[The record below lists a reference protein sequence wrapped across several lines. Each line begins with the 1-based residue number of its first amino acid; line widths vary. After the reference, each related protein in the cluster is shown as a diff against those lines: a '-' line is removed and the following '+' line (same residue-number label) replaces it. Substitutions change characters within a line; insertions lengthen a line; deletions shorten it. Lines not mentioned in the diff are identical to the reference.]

1 MSQIKQTLTDTIKV
15 SMKAREIERVKVLRN
30 VQAVIKQIEIDRRIE
45 LDDAEVLE
53 ILQKQLK
60 QRHESL
66 TIFTEN
72 GRDDL
77 ATKEQFE
84 IDIINEYMPKQ
95 MDESEIT
102 ALVNAEIAEQGATSM
117 RDMGSVMGILKTKTA
132 GRADPALISKLVKDA
147 LQGYSRRHVDK
158 MSAIFY
164 IAFYSSQLS
173 NNRLRLK
180 VFGGFYRFN
189 FGINI
194 GKQWTSAIGLIGVLQ
209 IFCQFFGL
217 R

>member
-1 MSQIKQTLTDTIKV
+1 MSQIKQTLTDTIIV

-30 VQAVIKQIEIDRRIE
+30 VQAVIKQIEIDRRTE

-95 MDESEIT
+95 MDDAEIT
-102 ALVNAEIAEQGATSM
+102 ALVNAEIVEQGATSM

-147 LQGYSRRHVDK
+147 LQG
-158 MSAIFY
+158 
-164 IAFYSSQLS
+164 
-173 NNRLRLK
+173 
-180 VFGGFYRFN
+180 
-189 FGINI
+189 
-194 GKQWTSAIGLIGVLQ
+194 
-209 IFCQFFGL
+209 
-217 R
+217 

>member
-1 MSQIKQTLTDTIKV
+1 MSQLKQTLTDTIIV

-30 VQAVIKQIEIDRRIE
+30 VQAVIKQIEIDRQTE
-45 LDDAEVLE
+45 LNDAEVLE

-77 ATKEQFE
+77 ANKEQFE

-95 MDESEIT
+95 MDEAEIT

-147 LQGYSRRHVDK
+147 LQG
-158 MSAIFY
+158 
-164 IAFYSSQLS
+164 
-173 NNRLRLK
+173 
-180 VFGGFYRFN
+180 
-189 FGINI
+189 
-194 GKQWTSAIGLIGVLQ
+194 
-209 IFCQFFGL
+209 
-217 R
+217 

>member
-66 TIFTEN
+66 TIFTEK

-95 MDESEIT
+95 MDEAEIT

-147 LQGYSRRHVDK
+147 LQG
-158 MSAIFY
+158 
-164 IAFYSSQLS
+164 
-173 NNRLRLK
+173 
-180 VFGGFYRFN
+180 
-189 FGINI
+189 
-194 GKQWTSAIGLIGVLQ
+194 
-209 IFCQFFGL
+209 
-217 R
+217 

>member
-30 VQAVIKQIEIDRRIE
+30 VRAVIKQIEIDRQTE
-45 LDDAEVLE
+45 LNDAEVLE

-77 ATKEQFE
+77 ANKEQFE

-95 MDESEIT
+95 MDDAEIT

-147 LQGYSRRHVDK
+147 LQG
-158 MSAIFY
+158 
-164 IAFYSSQLS
+164 
-173 NNRLRLK
+173 
-180 VFGGFYRFN
+180 
-189 FGINI
+189 
-194 GKQWTSAIGLIGVLQ
+194 
-209 IFCQFFGL
+209 
-217 R
+217 